1 MNLLTALMN
10 DQRRVAFLM
19 SRIGSKYFLDRLC
32 VEGSIYPGV
41 KS

>member
-1 MNLLTALMN
+1 MTLLPALVN
-10 DQRRVAFLM
+10 DQRWVAFLM
-19 SRIGSKYFLDRLC
+19 SKIGSKYLLNRLC